1 MHISGG
7 EADSVTTS
15 HKATAVRVCRT
26 FPAAVF
32 SNFLRKSDHLQPWL
46 RWPKMVVFQGKFI
59 SSHLGGD
66 QNLMFFTEVML
77 SPDVLAATKTAFFC
91 FLWRPKQVFY
101 AKPWC
106 LPNPMHQPR
115 KKKRTVL
122 WKERNWKLNLNKPN
136 QISGLDT
143 STCTARN
150 ILGEWQ
156 KRLSKLHPT
165 VIH

>member
-32 SNFLRKSDHLQPWL
+32 SNFLRKSDHLQPLL
-46 RWPKMVVFQGKFI
+46 RWPKMVVFQGKSI

-106 LPNPMHQPR
+106 LPNPMHQLGR
-115 KKKRTVL
+115 KKGQCYEKR
-122 WKERNWKLNLNKPN
+122 EIENWTWTNLTKSQALTP
-136 QISGLDT
+136 QPALQET
-143 STCTARN
+143 SLVN
-150 ILGEWQ
+150 D
-156 KRLSKLHPT
+156 K
-165 VIH
+165 